1 MAGHVEYDTTGKPH
15 PYHLVRPS
23 IWPLMGSLAAGL
35 AAFGMVLFMHDTKFG
50 DLFKGLQGAV
60 AETPFGAKLLIP
72 GFLCILAV
80 MFMWWKDIIFE
91 SVKERVHN
99 GVTEVGLRFGMALF
113 IASEVMFFVAFFWA
127 FFDASLYPGEPH
139 QYLRT
144 EYTGGVWPPTGIEA
158 IAPFDLP
165 FMMTM
170 ILLLSGCT
178 VTWAHHAILEGNNKD
193 AVLGLGISAALG
205 FFFLCFQ
212 MYEYHHA
219 TFAFKGGVFP
229 STFYMA
235 TGFHG
240 FHVFVGTV
248 FLFVCW
254 LRARKGHFTP
264 ERHFGFEAAAWYW
277 HFVDVVWLFLFVA
290 VYWWGGSASMH
301 GG

>member
-1 MAGHVEYDTTGKPH
+1 MEHIEYGTTGKPH

-23 IWPLMGSLAAGL
+23 IWPLAGSFAAGI
-35 AAFGMVLFMHDTKFG
+35 AAFGMVLFMHGTKLG
-50 DLFKGLQGAV
+50 DLIKPLADSGIGSFV
-60 AETPFGAKLLIP
+60 FGPKILIP
-72 GFLCILAV
+72 GFLAILAV
-80 MFMWWKDIIFE
+80 MFMWWKDILFE
-91 SVKERVHN
+91 TVKEHVHN
-99 GVTEVGLRFGMALF
+99 GITEIGLRFGMALF

-127 FFDASLYPGEPH
+127 FFDASLYPAEPH

-144 EYTGGVWPPTGIEA
+144 EYTGGIWPPASVEA

-178 VTWAHHAILEGNNKD
+178 VTWAHHALLHGDNKSVI
-193 AVLGLGISAALG
+193 AGLGLSVFLG
-205 FFFLCFQ
+205 FAFLAFA
-212 MYEYHHA
+212 MFEYHHA
-219 TFAFKGGVFP
+219 EFAFKQGVFA

-235 TGFHG
+235 TGFHC
-240 FHVFVGTV
+240 FHVLVGAI

-254 LRARKGHFTP
+254 LRARKGEFTP
-264 ERHFGFEAAAWYW
+264 QKHFGFEAAAWYW

-290 VYWWGGSASMH
+290 IYWWGGTTSLH